1 MYNFIVSTLFSFIF
15 LCFIISYNYSN
26 AAYVCSHTPTVK
38 ECDTGSWLQWNI
50 CSRSC
55 GGGTQTRNRKLCCPP
70 KATSYK
76 QCAGICNK
84 TLASLKEQRRCG
96 SNCYHGHFNA
106 LQNMCQCNANYT
118 GTCCKFQIVGRYS
131 VSYFFSNS
139 IFEYFHFHIRIGR

>member
-1 MYNFIVSTLFSFIF
+1 MYHFIVSTLFSFIF
-15 LCFIISYNYSN
+15 LCFIISYNYST
-26 AAYVCSHTPTVK
+26 AAYVCSHIPTVK
-38 ECDTGSWLQWNI
+38 ECDTGSWLQWSI

-70 KATSYK
+70 HATSYK

-84 TLASLKEQRRCG
+84 TLASLKEQRICG

-131 VSYFFSNS
+131 VSF
-139 IFEYFHFHIRIGR
+139 IFLIFHL